1 MLRTL
6 QIPFEQIPAATGG
19 RTGGSL
25 PQVFIDG
32 EPIGG
37 YSELAELHGSGQ
49 LEWLRHG

>member
-6 QIPFEQIPAATGG
+6 QIPFEQIPAT
-19 RTGGSL
+19 TGGSL
-25 PQVFIDG
+25 PQVFING

>member
-1 MLRTL
+1 
-6 QIPFEQIPAATGG
+6 
-19 RTGGSL
+19 
-25 PQVFIDG
+25 VFING